1 MALYLSDED
10 VRKLMPMDECIKVMD
25 DLFQQESQGLVT
37 NIPRQRI
44 RFGGQGEGGTR
55 GSGATLMGGTVLG
68 SKTYGIRHSNI
79 SVVYNTENGALEAL
93 INPSAM
99 AWIRTGAAT
108 GLATK
113 YMALEDASVIGCIGT
128 GRQAI
133 TQLEA
138 ICAVRPIKLIRVYS
152 RTPENRERFA
162 RQMGDTLNVEVEP
175 AATPADTIRGAQVL
189 VTITN
194 ATEPVFDGDLL
205 EPGMHVNAAGA
216 NSPSR
221 KEVDEATIQRSA
233 LIVVDNLEQAQMECG
248 ELIEAANKGT
258 FSWDKARELHEVV
271 SGKVKRESNDAITL
285 FECQGI
291 GIEDVAGYA
300 YVLRK
305 AREQGVGQELPF

>member
-1 MALYLSDED
+1 MAIYLSDED
-10 VRKLMPMDECIKVMD
+10 VRKLMPMDECIQVMD
-25 DLFQQESQGLVT
+25 DLFRQESQGLVT

-44 RFGGQGEGGTR
+44 RFGQGEGGTR
-55 GSGATLMGGTVLG
+55 GGGATLMGGTVLG

-79 SVVYNTENGALEAL
+79 SVVYSTENGRLEAL

-99 AWIRTGAAT
+99 AWIRTGAAS

-113 YMALEDASVIGCIGT
+113 YLALEDASLVGCIGT

-138 ICAVRPIKLIRVYS
+138 VCAVRPIKQIRVFS

-162 RQMGDTLNVEVEP
+162 RQMADTLNIDVEP
-175 AATPADTIRGAQVL
+175 AATPADAIRGAQIV

-194 ATEPVFDGDLL
+194 ASEPVFDGALI
-205 EPGMHVNAAGA
+205 EPGMHINAAGA
-216 NSPSR
+216 NSANR
-221 KEVDEATIQRSA
+221 KEVDETTVKRAD
-233 LIVVDNLEQAQMECG
+233 LIVVDNLEQAKMECG
-248 ELIEAANKGT
+248 ELIAAVERG
-258 FSWDKARELHEVV
+258 SIRWEDCHELHEAA
-271 SGKVKRESNDAITL
+271 SGKVKRNSPSDVTL
-285 FECQGI
+285 FESQGI